1 MAKLQIIKDALRTA
15 GGLYID
21 LLREELEF
29 QKHNASG
36 RLSKGFF
43 VRIHEKGG
51 SLVMDV
57 MNNVDYMWLV
67 NNGSPAGVDLNIKN
81 DYDTIKEWALKKG
94 FVFDNQKHEK
104 ESVSTIISELR
115 TRYFTRMG
123 DKVAPRRY
131 FFIEVAFDA
140 AERMGLNDMI
150 EEEIRKQIDLEIG
163 QVGKSKAIQLTI
175 G

>member
-1 MAKLQIIKDALRTA
+1 MAELTIIKDALRTA

-21 LLREELEF
+21 LLRDELAF
-29 QKHNASG
+29 QQHNASG

-43 VRIHEKGG
+43 VRIHKKGG

-67 NNGSPAGVDLNIKN
+67 NNGSSTGVNAS
-81 DYDTIKEWALKKG
+81 YAEIKEWALQKG
-94 FVFDNQKHEK
+94 FVFENQKHERK
-104 ESVSTIISELR
+104 SISHIVSELK
-115 TRYFTRMG
+115 TKYFTTMG

-140 AERMGLNDMI
+140 AERMGLNKMI
-150 EEEIRKQIDLEIG
+150 EEDIRKQIDVVIG
-163 QVGKSKAIQLTI
+163 QTGKSKAIQLTI